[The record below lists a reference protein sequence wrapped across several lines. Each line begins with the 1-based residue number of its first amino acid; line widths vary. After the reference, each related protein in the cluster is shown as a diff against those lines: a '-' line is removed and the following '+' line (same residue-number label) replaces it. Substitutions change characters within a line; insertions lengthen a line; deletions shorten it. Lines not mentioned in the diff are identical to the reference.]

1 MEFTE
6 SIQTVLVETG
16 NVDDGEPSAHLQRR
30 APGEIVNQQ
39 DIRTS

>member
-16 NVDDGEPSAHLQRR
+16 NVDDGEPSAHLQK
-30 APGEIVNQQ
+30 
-39 DIRTS
+39 TSTGGN